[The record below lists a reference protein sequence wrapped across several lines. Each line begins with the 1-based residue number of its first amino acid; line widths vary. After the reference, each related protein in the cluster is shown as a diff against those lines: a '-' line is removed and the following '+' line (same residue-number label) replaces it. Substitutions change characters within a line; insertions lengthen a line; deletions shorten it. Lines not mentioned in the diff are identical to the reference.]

1 MVSEAYASVL
11 IGLRRHLWGEERLD
25 DIEAKRMSSKLT
37 PGRAPQA
44 RGKLPRSLRFE
55 RELMKGRVALEV
67 PKTEQEDSKPF

>member
-44 RGKLPRSLRFE
+44 HGWAAEEPPLRTGADERPRGFGS
-55 RELMKGRVALEV
+55 A
-67 PKTEQEDSKPF
+67 EDPAGGL